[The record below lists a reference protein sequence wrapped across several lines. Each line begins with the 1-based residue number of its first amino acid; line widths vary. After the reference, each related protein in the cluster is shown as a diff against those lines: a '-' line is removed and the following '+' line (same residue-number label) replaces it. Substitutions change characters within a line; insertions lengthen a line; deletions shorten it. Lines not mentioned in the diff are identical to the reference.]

1 MDGTEAAAAE
11 SPSVGEGEDRDS
23 ILRQMLEDAANYND
37 SVLSPERQ
45 LATDYY
51 FGRPFGNE
59 SDGRS
64 RVVVTDVRD
73 TVEQTIPSLMR
84 VFTGPERVVEF
95 RPKDAEGVPLAEEA
109 TDYIQHA
116 FMVESGGFLRTLD
129 VLKDGFVRKLGIFK
143 WSWDDRSATK
153 NYELENVAE
162 SQLQM
167 LMQDED
173 VSITNLQ
180 PASTPPQIDAE
191 SPQEPLYHVK
201 LSHRTSDGCA
211 RIDAVPPEEFLY
223 NRSARSMADAVL
235 IAHRTRKTRGELIE
249 MGVKEKDIDEHGG
262 PDPQLDD
269 NVAAQAR
276 DPEQQPSGTEEEQGE
291 ANQGILY
298 VESYVRMDEDGDG
311 IAELRRICTIG
322 PQYHVVSD
330 EVTNEIPFATFCPIP
345 EPHTMTGQSLAD
357 LTMDLQKTKSA
368 LVRGVLD
375 SLAASIF
382 PRTWYKE
389 TDANVQDVM
398 NTEIGAPIRTRSGG
412 NAVGVFA
419 HPFVGKE
426 AMPVLQYFDEIKE
439 GRVGRAGG
447 ADGLHMDSMQSS
459 TKGAVAAAVSD
470 ANLRTEMFAR
480 VFAEM
485 TLAPLFRGLLRLYVQ
500 HKPKPRSV
508 NLNGEWRMIDPSV
521 WDADMEVTV
530 NVALGAGLTEDKIAM
545 YEAIIAKQEQL
556 MQLLGPQNPLVDL
569 VGYRTAIAEAMK
581 LRGRKDVDRFFKP
594 FGQKEQQEME
604 QRIANA
610 PKQPD
615 QETPEQTIAKATIE
629 VERMKAEREMSIKE
643 AELALKDKELAQ
655 KEAHDRRQQALE
667 HERAMYIAKLQDD
680 RERDAAAADQTLR
693 RMEIDAKYQAAVTA
707 AQLKQETEMERNS
720 VMAGPESE

>member
-1 MDGTEAAAAE
+1 MDGMVASTE
-11 SPSVGEGEDRDS
+11 SRSVGEGEDRDS
-23 ILRQMLEDAANYND
+23 ILRQMLEDAVQYND
-37 SVLSPERQ
+37 SVLSPEREK
-45 LATDYY
+45 ATNYY

-64 RVVVTDVRD
+64 KVVVTDVRD
-73 TVEQTIPSLMR
+73 TVEQTIPSMMR
-84 VFTGPERVVEF
+84 VFTGPERYVEF
-95 RPKDAEGVPLAEEA
+95 RPKDAKGVALAEEA

-129 VLKDGFVRKLGIFK
+129 VLKDGFVRKIGIFK
-143 WSWDDRSATK
+143 WSWDDRSSVK
-153 NYELENVAE
+153 NYELQHVG
-162 SQLQM
+162 QM
-167 LMQDED
+167 ALEQLMQEPGVEVKGIHPEPAEPQTDPNAPPAEPMFT
-173 VSITNLQ
+173 VS
-180 PASTPPQIDAE
+180 
-191 SPQEPLYHVK
+191 V
-201 LSHRTSDGCA
+201 SHQTTDGCA
-211 RIDAVPPEEFLY
+211 RVDAVPPEEFLY
-223 NRSARSMADAVL
+223 NRSARSLDEAAL

-249 MGVKEKDIDEHGG
+249 MGVAEELIDEHGG
-262 PDPQLDD
+262 PDPALDD
-269 NVAAQAR
+269 NVAALAR
-276 DPEQQPSGTEEEQGE
+276 DPEQQPSGTDEEQGE
-291 ANQGILY
+291 ANQGVLY
-298 VESYVRMDEDGDG
+298 VEAYVRIDEDGDG

-322 PQYHVVSD
+322 PNYFPVSD
-330 EVTNEIPFATFCPIP
+330 EVTNEVPFAIFVPVR

-357 LTMDLQKTKSA
+357 LTMDLQLTKSA
-368 LVRGVLD
+368 LLRGTLD

-389 TDANVQDVM
+389 TDANVQDVL
-398 NTEIGAPIRTRSGG
+398 NTEIGAPIRTRSGA

-426 AMPVLQYFDEIKE
+426 ALPILQYFDEIKE

-459 TKGAVAAAVSD
+459 TKAAVAAAVSD

-500 HKPKPRSV
+500 HKPKPREV
-508 NLNGEWRMIDPSV
+508 NLNGEWRMINPAV

-545 YEAIIAKQEQL
+545 LEAVIAKQEQL
-556 MQLLGPQNPLVDL
+556 MSLLGPQNPLVDL
-569 VGYRTAIAEAMK
+569 VGYRAAIAEVMK

-594 FGQKEQQEME
+594 FGPNEQKAME

-610 PKQPD
+610 PPEQDK
-615 QETPEQTIAKATIE
+615 ETPEQTIAKATIE

-655 KEAHDRRQQALE
+655 KEAHERREQALK
-667 HERAMYIAKLQDD
+667 HEREMHAMKLEDD
-680 RERDAAAADQTLR
+680 RIRDAAAADQVLR
-693 RMEIDAKYQAAVTA
+693 RMEIEAKYQAAVTA

-720 VMAGPESE
+720 AMAGPEGE